1 MSDWPGARAHARC
14 FHWPLEFPEVFLDA
28 QGRPRPDGGF
38 DAVVGN
44 PPWEMLRAD
53 LRRDAAA
60 ADEGEALL
68 RFARDSGV
76 YIRQGAAT
84 PTSFSSSSSARCS

>member
-1 MSDWPGARAHARC
+1 M
-14 FHWPLEFPEVFLDA
+14 EFPEVFLDA
-28 QGRPRPDGGF
+28 EGRPRPDGGF

-53 LRRDAAA
+53 GLRAAA
-60 ADEGEALL
+60 AAGEGEALV

-76 YIRQGAAT
+76 YIRQGRGT
-84 PTSFSSSSSARCS
+84 PTSSSSSSSARSRSLVPVAASGSSCRRAC